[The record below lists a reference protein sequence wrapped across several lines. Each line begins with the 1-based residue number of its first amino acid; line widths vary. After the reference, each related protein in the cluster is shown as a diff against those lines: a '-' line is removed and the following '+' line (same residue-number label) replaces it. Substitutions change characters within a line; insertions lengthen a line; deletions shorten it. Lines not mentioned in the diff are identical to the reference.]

1 MYQSKKELKNKA
13 QNLAM
18 KAVAKEIWKL
28 EKDGVDRNLL
38 LEMDKQLKRIEKSLG
53 WYEHAD
59 TILQN
64 Q

>member
-1 MYQSKKELKNKA
+1 MNKKELKRKA

-18 KAVAKEIWKL
+18 KAVAREIWKR
-28 EKDGVDRNLL
+28 ERDGEDRELL

-59 TILQN
+59 TILDQQN
-64 Q
+64 L